1 LPKFDLSK
9 IAKAINWRIAAAVLA
24 TVAVVA
30 TGVGVYSYQQYTESQ
45 QQLAADNAT
54 VAENALRV
62 GQLKINEVTPIVDE
76 LEQIVR
82 DAIQLEVASEG
93 RTLDEEA
100 RGALADEIE
109 IGKQTWVDQKNLLLE
124 LEAAVKALKELKDS
138 TGLWASNASAYA
150 KLVTDSA
157 AADWSPASKQ
167 IEIIRESISSVELAR
182 AAWQVEQDRIAAAEA
197 AARMARAKVQ
207 APEDNVTDVSSPA
220 PPPANAVPK
229 TGPTFDAFLASYNE
243 ALAQGVSTRAFI
255 DSFILSIAPNSIMFW
270 DFVGLCDGRYICGQ
284 ARPCPWGPAEGAE
297 VKDGDR
303 ALMEV
308 QVTTGCRQSERRMW
322 ILLDQR
328 LEELYVTEPFGIG
341 LFVLVHEAA
350 HARQWF
356 VYGNDIVS
364 ESEKLT
370 ADVPPS
376 RRWPNGVTGTNAV
389 EYMADCMTISY
400 LGYSVAGSYTTS
412 CTPEQMAVAASLW

>member
-1 LPKFDLSK
+1 LPKFDLTQ

-82 DAIQLEVASEG
+82 DAIQLEAASEG
-93 RTLDEEA
+93 RTLDEDA

-197 AARMARAKVQ
+197 AARMARAPTVSPVSTITDDGSS
-207 APEDNVTDVSSPA
+207 AVTAPA
-220 PPPANAVPK
+220 PPPPPPPADEPPPPVP
-229 TGPTFDAFLASYNE
+229 TTMEVFLASYE
-243 ALAQGVSTRAFI
+243 QALAEGVTTRAFI
-255 DSFILSIAPNSIMFW
+255 ESYVLSIAPGSIFTW
-270 DFVGLCDGRYICGQ
+270 TPGLCDGFYVCGR
-284 ARPCPWGPAEGAE
+284 ARVGGPNTTPVEIILDPNIEA
-297 VKDGDR
+297 VYVDR
-303 ALMEV
+303 N
-308 QVTTGCRQSERRMW
+308 
-322 ILLDQR
+322 
-328 LEELYVTEPFGIG
+328 GIG
-341 LFVLVHEAA
+341 RYVLVHEAA

-356 VYGNDIVS
+356 RFGAPGEEGLLAFV
-364 ESEKLT
+364 ESQEQFT
-370 ADVPPS
+370 AAS
-376 RRWPNGVTGTNAV
+376 GITGTLAV
-389 EYMADCMTISY
+389 EYMADCMTIGL
-400 LGYSVAGSYTTS
+400 LGYSVQGSYTMS
-412 CTPEQMAVAASLW
+412 CTPDEMAAAMSIW